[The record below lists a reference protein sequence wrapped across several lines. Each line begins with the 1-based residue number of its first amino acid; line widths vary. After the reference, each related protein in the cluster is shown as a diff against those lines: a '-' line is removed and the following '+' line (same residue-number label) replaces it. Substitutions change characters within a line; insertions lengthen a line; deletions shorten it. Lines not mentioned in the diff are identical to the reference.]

1 MRLFSLTFT
10 LFIVVCIVFPTP
22 KTSIIRK
29 LLLEVQRSLFVYVI
43 SVATVFV
50 SYDEYDVRCVNY
62 YRAVFEMFIIRA
74 R

>member
-1 MRLFSLTFT
+1 
-10 LFIVVCIVFPTP
+10 
-22 KTSIIRK
+22 
-29 LLLEVQRSLFVYVI
+29 VI

-62 YRAVFEMFIIRA
+62 YTAVFEMFIIRV